1 MAYKDI
7 DTIKLREAVKRFTA
21 LSRSSDSSK
30 PCTNHELNNVVI
42 NLAELF
48 NTFID
53 ELEN

>member
-1 MAYKDI
+1 MAYKNI
-7 DTIKLREAVKRFTA
+7 DTIKLHEAVYRFVA
-21 LSRSSDSSK
+21 LSRSCDSSK
-30 PCTNHELNNVVI
+30 PCTNHELNNVVN